1 MASLVLTDSSQLT
14 SDSQHLG
21 IGKVELEEVN
31 PHLRGGGVENH
42 LGKTTPSS
50 PDRDSN
56 LDLPVLSSRALH
68 DKRNTKLLDYSSF
81 KKDQWERHF
90 KSLVSNWSEADD
102 PNLRR
107 QLKFLTVLGTS
118 ALNES
123 LLTETEVV
131 SVVERYRQINEC
143 QARRLVPDSSSEK
156 PHRLRLHG
164 RNWKADQAVGLN
176 TSGALA
182 NYATEAVAAVRD
194 PRMFSEE
201 LPLHS
206 SRRIHKLI
214 SQGFNS
220 RSHNNKHVRDRTL
233 YVCVAIDSLLGIAPY
248 WLCGIDPLLQL
259 DIVNTA
265 VEYSVTHRMLNS
277 CQTRMENVYST
288 AKICPYRDQG
298 CNLTANGLSLD
309 PGIGKVELEEMNPHL
324 REGRVEN
331 HLGKTTLSSPN
342 RDSNLDLPVLSSQAQ
357 HD

>member
-1 MASLVLTDSSQLT
+1 MSGDI
-14 SDSQHLG
+14 G
-21 IGKVELEEVN
+21 ICL
-31 PHLRGGGVENH
+31 HHRG
-42 LGKTTPSS
+42 P
-50 PDRDSN
+50 
-56 LDLPVLSSRALH
+56 
-68 DKRNTKLLDYSSF
+68 
-81 KKDQWERHF
+81 
-90 KSLVSNWSEADD
+90 
-102 PNLRR
+102 
-107 QLKFLTVLGTS
+107 
-118 ALNES
+118 
-123 LLTETEVV
+123 
-131 SVVERYRQINEC
+131 
-143 QARRLVPDSSSEK
+143 K
-156 PHRLRLHG
+156 PL
-164 RNWKADQAVGLN
+164 
-176 TSGALA
+176 
-182 NYATEAVAAVRD
+182 VAAVRD

-265 VEYSVTHRMLNS
+265 VEYSVTHRM
-277 CQTRMENVYST
+277 
-288 AKICPYRDQG
+288 
-298 CNLTANGLSLD
+298 
-309 PGIGKVELEEMNPHL
+309 VELEEMNPHL